1 LPLGWFLTEENAV
14 WRLVAPICG
23 FLLLGASFLRA
34 GNELMVAVSAGLAL
48 MLAVPRPWAARL
60 AQFALVLAALR
71 WLWLTWTMATVRAA
85 AGVPYAR
92 MVAILATVAL
102 LTLLAALV
110 FRSRRLRR
118 YYRLQQSPAA

>member
-1 LPLGWFLTEENAV
+1 M
-14 WRLVAPICG
+14 WRLIAPVLA

-34 GNELMVAVSAGLAL
+34 GEQLMVAACGLL
-48 MLAVPRPWAARL
+48 ILQLAMPRPWAARL
-60 AQFALVLAALR
+60 AQLALVLAALR
-71 WLWLTWTMATVRAA
+71 WLWLTWALAGMRVA

-92 MVAILATVAL
+92 MVAILGAVAA

-118 YYRLQQSPAA
+118 YYRLDNRPGA